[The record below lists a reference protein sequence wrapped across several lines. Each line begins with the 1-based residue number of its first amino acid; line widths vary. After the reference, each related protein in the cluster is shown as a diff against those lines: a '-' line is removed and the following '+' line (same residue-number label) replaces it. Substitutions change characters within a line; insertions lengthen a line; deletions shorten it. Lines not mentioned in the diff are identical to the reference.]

1 MALLINPYRFSSA
14 YTPASETQGGTYVV
28 GWYDFSDPT
37 SMTKN
42 SDGTGGNPANGET
55 IGRIYNKADPSFVAG
70 STPSGAFLRNYNAN
84 VTYNSGGYAD
94 AVYSSGNQAAFQFT
108 EDTGTNVRSMTA
120 SNSAGYTVAIVGR
133 CADVSLY
140 IEWMMLKD
148 SASADA
154 AYVRTFSSTTSVQ
167 SGVNSLNAGTSG
179 TNNTNQLILGTLN
192 KSGPEGKLYIDGTL
206 TTTDSTGSTTADA
219 SGNGSQFNLLLNM
232 NSTIRLYQAF
242 ITPRVLTDLTNL
254 TAYMKAKGGIA

>member
-1 MALLINPYRFSSA
+1 
-14 YTPASETQGGTYVV
+14 
-28 GWYDFSDPT
+28 
-37 SMTKN
+37 
-42 SDGTGGNPANGET
+42 
-55 IGRIYNKADPSFVAG
+55 
-70 STPSGAFLRNYNAN
+70 
-84 VTYNSGGYAD
+84 
-94 AVYSSGNQAAFQFT
+94 
-108 EDTGTNVRSMTA
+108 
-120 SNSAGYTVAIVGR
+120 
-133 CADVSLY
+133 
-140 IEWMMLKD
+140 MLKD